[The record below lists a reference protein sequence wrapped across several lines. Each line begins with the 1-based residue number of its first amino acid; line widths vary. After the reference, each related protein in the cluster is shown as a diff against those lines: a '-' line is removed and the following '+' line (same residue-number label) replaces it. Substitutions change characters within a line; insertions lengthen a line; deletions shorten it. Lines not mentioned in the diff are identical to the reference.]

1 MSSYVGRHAELYDLF
16 YGDKPYA
23 EEAAFVHQCL
33 NKFASSPAREILELA
48 CGTGR
53 HAFELEKHGYKVTAT
68 DYSPDM
74 LQVARRRAAETG
86 SKVAFVSDDMRM
98 LQAPAK
104 NYDAVICLFDSI
116 GYLQTNDALAAALD
130 GIRRSLRPNGLFIF
144 EFWHAPAML
153 SEYSP
158 VRIRRWNTSD
168 AEVIRISETAL
179 DRKNQLAN
187 VDYTIHELKKDGTY
201 STVRETQ
208 TNRFFAKEEIRTLVS
223 AADFEVLKFFAG
235 FQQDESIGADTW
247 HVVAVVRKS
256 PDSNEA
262 RS

>member
-1 MSSYVGRHAELYDLF
+1 
-16 YGDKPYA
+16 
-23 EEAAFVHQCL
+23 
-33 NKFASSPAREILELA
+33 
-48 CGTGR
+48 
-53 HAFELEKHGYKVTAT
+53 
-68 DYSPDM
+68 
-74 LQVARRRAAETG
+74 
-86 SKVAFVSDDMRM
+86 
-98 LQAPAK
+98 
-104 NYDAVICLFDSI
+104 
-116 GYLQTNDALAAALD
+116 
-130 GIRRSLRPNGLFIF
+130 
-144 EFWHAPAML
+144 
-153 SEYSP
+153 
-158 VRIRRWNTSD
+158 
-168 AEVIRISETAL
+168 VIRISETAL